1 MPTLVT
7 PSLQLDTSADTTEKR
22 DHVGLVGWTSPGAL
36 VQLLQDGV
44 KLVSVTANAIG
55 RFDYQLASWPSF
67 GHHTFSA
74 VASDAAGQSA
84 TSKLLEV
91 DLDNQPPAVPTLGSS
106 YINAAGGL
114 HYIRAEG
121 SYLTGMATPAATVRI
136 LSNGE
141 PYLTARADAQGFW
154 HLALPKLDDGA
165 YNFSATATTNMGTSN
180 TSATWIVATDSHAP
194 DTPKLFFGN
203 GSHNVLSSDWAAF
216 SGSAEGGSQ
225 LELILNGVVRGRT
238 TVRIDGIWFLNVEL
252 EVGTYQASV
261 RVTDAALNQSAPS
274 LPVNFTVSPAQ
285 DAPANADTTARL
297 AIGGSAQGMIEHFG
311 DHDWYRVTLEA
322 NKLYQFTLT
331 AAESTA
337 GTLNMSTSGIWEDF
351 LHLWDS
357 QRSSEPVQVGQTTSI
372 GFGKPVVLTFAAQ
385 RAGDYFL
392 DMGANYAVGSYT
404 LSAVKLAS
412 DDHANDNQYATA
424 LPLNQKL
431 DGQIDYAGDV
441 DRFALN
447 LKAGVSYT
455 VTLDSAGAPYGAAF
469 RQLTLTGGPTAHS
482 SGSSSSWDGVV
493 QLSLVPSQDGIY
505 YLSAS
510 GGNGDSVPYHIVL
523 NVAADDYLA
532 SSATTGR
539 VLPDALAH
547 GTLESSADADWFK
560 ATLSADTSYLLQAL
574 DPQRNA
580 LTLEV
585 FDASG
590 NPIPL
595 AGSVV
600 FGADAMLWKAPASGD
615 YFFQVTGNVTRS
627 DYTLRV
633 TPQPADDFGASIAS
647 AGGLTP
653 GAGVSGALE
662 VPQDADWFKVALNA
676 GSDYVFVLDSS
687 KAGHTLQSGG
697 QLQLL
702 DSAGQSL
709 LQTQGGGTGSSAQ
722 LVFHAS
728 KTANYYLVLSDPLQR
743 HTGSYGITMIAS
755 NQDNASANTSTSA
768 TLAPNQVKQNAID
781 YATDVD
787 WYRVDMKAQHW
798 YHFELTGVGGRGGTL
813 PSGGMTLNLVDA
825 SGHPIQY
832 QTSSYFNDP
841 TLSFYPQSDTTY
853 YLAVSAQNNATGS
866 YTLKARLDYEAFP
879 DTLPPLYK
887 TMVTPLA
894 GSVLERGPLLIV
906 YFDEVVK
913 LGSGTITLRL
923 ASGELVE
930 SFSAA
935 AGNASLPAGFS
946 SLSLNSKLLT
956 YATDYVLTLAP
967 DSVTDYSKHPFA
979 GTSLSFR
986 TPDSPPRQDGDVGNN
1001 LLRSISNNDILDGKS
1016 GLDSAIIPGVAG
1028 VNSILK
1034 VGELITIDGY
1044 AGFGIAPQRHTLLNI
1059 ERLLFDDRAIAY
1071 DIDGN
1076 AGKAYRLYQAA
1087 FDRRPDLDGL
1097 GFWIAQLDQNT
1108 TLDSVARGFIQS
1120 SEFIARYGSAP
1131 SDQEFVAGLYQ
1142 NVLHRQ
1148 PDQGGVDFWNSK
1160 LHDGISRSEVL
1171 MAFSESPENQ
1181 AALIGKIGNG
1191 ISYHLYG

>member
-7 PSLQLDTSADTTEKR
+7 PILQLDTSADTAEKR
-22 DHVGLVGWTSPGAL
+22 DHFGLVGWTSPGAL
-36 VQLLQDGV
+36 VDLLQDGS
-44 KLVSVTANAIG
+44 KLASLTADASG
-55 RFDYQLASWPSF
+55 RYDYQMASWPSS

-74 VASDAAGQSA
+74 MASDAAGQSA
-84 TSKLLEV
+84 TSKLLEI
-91 DLDNQPPAVPTLGSS
+91 DLDNQAPGVPTLSSS
-106 YINAAGGL
+106 YIHAANGL
-114 HYIRAEG
+114 FYIRAEG
-121 SYLTGMATPAATVRI
+121 SYLTGTTMAAATVHI

-154 HLALPKLDDGA
+154 YLALPKLDDGV

-180 TSATWIVATDSHAP
+180 PSATWIVATDSHAP
-194 DTPKLFFGN
+194 DAPKLFFGN

-216 SGSAEGGSQ
+216 FGYAEGGSQ
-225 LELILNGVVRGRT
+225 LELSLNGVVRGHT
-238 TVRIDGIWFLNVEL
+238 TVQIDGIWSLNLEL

-285 DAPANADTTARL
+285 DAPADATTTARL
-297 AIGGSAQGMIEHFG
+297 AIGGSTQGMIERIG

-322 NKLYQFTLT
+322 NKLYQFTMK
-331 AAESTA
+331 ASESLA
-337 GTLNMSTSGIWEDF
+337 GTLNMNTSGIWEDY
-351 LHLWDS
+351 LHLWDT
-357 QRSSEPVQVGQTTSI
+357 QRSSEPIQVGQITST
-372 GFGKPVVLTFAAQ
+372 GYGKPVVLSYAAQ

-392 DMGANYAVGSYT
+392 DMGASHVNGSYT
-404 LSAVKLAS
+404 LSAVVLAS
-412 DDHANDNQYATA
+412 DDHANDNEHATA
-424 LPLNQKL
+424 LPLNHPL
-431 DGQIDYAGDV
+431 DGKIDYDGDV

-455 VTLDSAGAPYGAAF
+455 VTLDSGGAAYGATF
-469 RQLTLTGGPTAHS
+469 RALTLTGSPAVHG
-482 SGSSSSWDGVV
+482 SGSKSSWDGVV
-493 QLSLVPSQDGIY
+493 RLSLVPSQDGIY

-523 NVAADDYLA
+523 NEAADDYLA
-532 SSATTGR
+532 SIATTGR
-539 VLPDALAH
+539 VLPDELAH

-560 ATLSADTSYLLQAL
+560 ASLSAGTSYLLQAL

-580 LTLEV
+580 LELNV

-590 NPIPL
+590 TAIPL
-595 AGSVV
+595 AASAVY
-600 FGADAMLWKAPASGD
+600 GADALLWKAPASGD

-633 TPQPADDFGASIAS
+633 TPQPADDFGASMAS
-647 AGGLTP
+647 AGSLTP
-653 GAGVSGALE
+653 GASVSGALE
-662 VPQDADWFKVALNA
+662 VPQDADWFKVALSA
-676 GSDYVFVLDSS
+676 GSDYVFTLDSS

-702 DSAGQSL
+702 DSAGKSL
-709 LQTQGGGTGSSAQ
+709 LQTQGGSSDSPTQ

-728 KTANYYLVLSDPLQR
+728 RTANYYLVLSDPLQR
-743 HTGSYGITMIAS
+743 HTGSYGLTMFAS

-768 TLAPNQVKQNAID
+768 TLAPNQVRQSAID
-781 YATDVD
+781 FATDVD
-787 WYRVDMKAQHW
+787 WYRVDMQAGHW

-813 PSGGMTLNLVDA
+813 PSGGLQLSLLDA
-825 SGHPIQY
+825 SGYPIQTQY
-832 QTSSYFNDP
+832 SDYFNDP
-841 TLSFYPQSDTTY
+841 TLGYYAQSDLTY

-866 YTLKARLDYEAFP
+866 YTLKARLDNYAFP

-887 TMVTPLA
+887 SIATPLP
-894 GSVLERGPLLIV
+894 GKVLERGALLIV
-906 YFDEVVK
+906 YFDEGVK
-913 LGSGTITLRL
+913 LGSGAITLRL

-930 SFSAA
+930 NYSAS
-935 AGNASLPAGFS
+935 AGNASLPASFS
-946 SLSLNSKLLT
+946 SLSLNTKLLT

-967 DSVTDYSKHPFA
+967 DSVSDYSKHPFA

-986 TPDSPPRQDGDVGNN
+986 TPDSPPRQEGDAGNN
-1001 LLRSISNNDILDGKS
+1001 LLRSLGSNDILDGKT
-1016 GLDSAIIPGVAG
+1016 GLDSAIIPGIAG
-1028 VNSILK
+1028 TNAIRK
-1034 VGELITIDGY
+1034 TGELITIDAYG
-1044 AGFGIAPQRHTLLNI
+1044 GLGLPPQSHTLLSI

-1087 FDRRPDLDGL
+1087 FDRQPDLDGL
-1097 GFWIAQLDQNT
+1097 GFWIAQLDHNT
-1108 TLDSVARGFIQS
+1108 TLESVARGFIQS
-1120 SEFIARYGSAP
+1120 SEFVARYGSAP
-1131 SDQEFVAGLYQ
+1131 SDQEFVTGLYQ

-1148 PDQGGVDFWNSK
+1148 PDQGGASFWTGK
-1160 LHDGISRSEVL
+1160 LHDGIGRSEVL

-1181 AALIGKIGNG
+1181 AALIGQIGNG